1 MTVHT
6 VGDSH
11 ASFGWKDIK
20 GCEIHHLGPILCYSF
35 GRDKLKRF
43 DIRNL
48 AINHGDC
55 IVFCMGEIDC
65 RCHIHKYVTSPIPY
79 TTIIEEIIHEY
90 MNAIKMNLQICTV
103 ELKAVCVFNVVP
115 PVKKNETAENPQFPY
130 LGSDQDRKM
139 YVMYFNTCLQRK
151 CKENGFT
158 YIDVYKYYTDNDG
171 FLNKKYSDGE
181 VHIKNP
187 FYIQQFLT
195 KLI

>member
-1 MTVHT
+1 MTIHT

-11 ASFGWKDIK
+11 SIFGWKDIN
-20 GCEIHHLGPILCYSF
+20 GCETHHLGPILCYSF

-48 AINHGDC
+48 AINHGDS

-65 RCHIHKYVTSPIPY
+65 RCHIHKHVTPLRPY
-79 TTIIEEIIHEY
+79 TTIIEEIVYEY
-90 MNAIKMNLQICTV
+90 MNAIKLSVQNCVV
-103 ELKAVCVFNVVP
+103 ELKAVCIFNVVP
-115 PVKKNETAENPQFPY
+115 PVKKHETVENPIFPY

-139 YVMYFNTCLQRK
+139 YVLYFNACLQKK
-151 CKENGFT
+151 CKENDFT
-158 YIDVYKYYTDNDG
+158 YIDVYKSYTDKDG
-171 FLNKKYSDGE
+171 FLNKQYSDGV

-187 FYIQQFLT
+187 CYIKESVT